1 MKTLKEI
8 RIDRDLSLKEVANKA
23 GLSVYKVKQI
33 EGKEFKKVAVI
44 DYLKILMFYEVKP
57 SEVNHGSI

>member
-33 EGKEFKKVAVI
+33 EGKEFKKVAVVDFI
-44 DYLKILMFYEVKP
+44 KLLMFYEVKS
-57 SEVNHGSI
+57 SEVNLGSI